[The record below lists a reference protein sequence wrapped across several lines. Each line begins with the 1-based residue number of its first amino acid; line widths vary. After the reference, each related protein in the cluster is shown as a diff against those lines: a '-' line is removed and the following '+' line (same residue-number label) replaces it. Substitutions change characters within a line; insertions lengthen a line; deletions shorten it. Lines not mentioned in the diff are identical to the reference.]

1 MSYLSSVS
9 VAALVTLVTMTGLT
23 GCAATQTQA
32 TRDIEPLFY
41 DQGFSAQVIPAVNEL
56 FVLPPDAI
64 NEVKR
69 GFERQKMMRTNPLPA
84 NEWLAQHINAS
95 DGGFIYRDNYTRLA
109 SQTYADRE
117 GNCMS
122 LVMLT
127 AALAQVLNVDT
138 EFQDIAVQPVWDRQ
152 GGFYL
157 INGHVNLRLLPTKD
171 NNVFHVSSQAILVDF
186 LPERAERGYKKT
198 KIDKTTLMA
207 MFYNNLAAE
216 SLIVADYDKAY
227 YLAKAAIQLQP
238 AFVPSLNTL
247 AVIYR
252 AKGFDARAEQL
263 YRFALNTAPEDMTTL
278 YNLAL
283 MLGSQDR
290 LEEWA
295 EVHKVLELA
304 RIRNPYYY
312 YDMAQQAYSDAQFQD
327 ALAWYQRAIDKADYR
342 HEFYFGMSRAY
353 WATGDRGKAKQ
364 SMEKALAL
372 THDDNNRRIYQAKL
386 HAMQSH

>member
-1 MSYLSSVS
+1 MSYQSIILG
-9 VAALVTLVTMTGLT
+9 TMLAMLLL
-23 GCAATQTQA
+23 GCASNNDKKPADLSGLFVDELFTEQEIPTPEA
-32 TRDIEPLFY
+32 LFY
-41 DQGFSAQVIPAVNEL
+41 LPSA
-56 FVLPPDAI
+56 AI
-64 NEVKR
+64 DEVR
-69 GFERQKMMRTNPLPA
+69 TGFERQRMSRSNPLPA
-84 NEWLAQHINAS
+84 HEWLAQYIDAS
-95 DGGFIYRDNYTRLA
+95 HGGFQYRDNYTRPA
-109 SQTYADRE
+109 SQTFAERE

-127 AALAQVLNVDT
+127 AALAEVLHVET
-138 EFQDIAVQPVWDRQ
+138 QYQDIAVQPVWDRQ

-157 INGHVNLRLLPTKD
+157 INGHVNLKLLPTQDSKT
-171 NNVFHVSSQAILVDF
+171 FHVNSRHITVDF
-186 LPERAERGYKKT
+186 LPSEAMRGYK
-198 KIDKTTLMA
+198 IQQVDKTTLTA

-216 SLIVADYDKAY
+216 ALVEAEYDKAY
-227 YLAKAAIQLQP
+227 FLVKKAVNLQ
-238 AFVPSLNTL
+238 ADFVPALNTL

-252 AKGFDARAEQL
+252 YKGHEDKSEFV
-263 YRFALNTAPEDMTTL
+263 YRYALSREPENMTTL

-283 MLGSQDR
+283 MLSSQDR

-312 YDMAQQAYSDAQFQD
+312 YDMAQQAYSEAHFQD

-342 HEFYFGMSRAY
+342 HEFYFGLSRAY
-353 WATGDRGKAKQ
+353 WATGDELKAKK

-372 THDDNNRRIYQAKL
+372 TRDDNNRQIYQAKL